1 MEKTITLH
9 IGEEMTLLCDA
20 LRIDLHAVLQLYIDH
35 VSIEKVEVEPLSQP
49 VMIATVLTVMDEL
62 NKHKPIANNHE

>member
-20 LRIDLHAVLQLYIDH
+20 LRLDPHAVLQLYIDH
-35 VSIEKVEVEPLSQP
+35 VSIEKIEEEPLSQP
-49 VMIATVLTVMDEL
+49 VMIATVLTVRDEL
-62 NKHKPIANNHE
+62 NKHKPIADNHE